1 MQSNQLT
8 GFYIMATLAFNELN
22 LFVIRQDEISASL
35 TVEMNIVVLIYYLC
49 KLNKFCNTED
59 VFTSGKLNNF
69 IKFETA
75 VTHFPAICVI
85 GFIGFQL
92 TLPDKEK
99 FNLKWFLSVSI
110 VQILL
115 ISEKM
120 KKQDMSCLRKKL

>member
-1 MQSNQLT
+1 M
-8 GFYIMATLAFNELN
+8 MATLAFNELS

-49 KLNKFCNTED
+49 KLNKSCNTED

-69 IKFETA
+69 IKFKTA
-75 VTHFPAICVI
+75 VTHFSAICVM

-99 FNLKWFLSVSI
+99 FNLKWFLLVSI

-120 KKQDMSCLRKKL
+120 KKQDMSCLRKEL